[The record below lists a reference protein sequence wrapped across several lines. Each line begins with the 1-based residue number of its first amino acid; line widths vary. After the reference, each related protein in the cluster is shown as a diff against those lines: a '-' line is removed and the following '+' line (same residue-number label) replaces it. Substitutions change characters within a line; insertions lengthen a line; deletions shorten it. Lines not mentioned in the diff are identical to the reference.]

1 MGKPC
6 EAMGSSWKTAACSH
20 PPSVIFTSTAQLQP
34 PASVL
39 SPLLQWQDQAASSS
53 SPRRAAGGERG
64 AQLPGGAGPEPA
76 QPVL

>member
-20 PPSVIFTSTAQLQP
+20 PPGAIFTGTAQLQP

-39 SPLLQWQDQAASSS
+39 SPLLQQQDQAASSS
-53 SPRRAAGGERG
+53 P
-64 AQLPGGAGPEPA
+64 PA
-76 QPVL
+76 EQ